1 VNERRNTVKNA
12 KQFANVAKILE
23 LVSIAPPENFDTL
36 VLHIILA
43 LDNARAVESE
53 AREWAEMFDGD
64 SPFRSDLIDIAI
76 IAERMA

>member
-1 VNERRNTVKNA
+1 MKSA
-12 KQFANVAKILE
+12 KQFGNVAKILE

-36 VLHIILA
+36 VLHVILA
-43 LDNARAVESE
+43 LDNARKIERE

-76 IAERMA
+76 IAGRMS

>member
-1 VNERRNTVKNA
+1 MSNA
-12 KQFANVAKILE
+12 KQFENVSKILE

-43 LDNARAVESE
+43 LGNARAVESE
-53 AREWAEMFDGD
+53 AREWSEMFDDD